1 MTVALVVTFLIIVI
15 TAHCVVE
22 AVEEGWKLSL
32 SKLSKRICEVI
43 ASILMLGLVFALGKC
58 SCTFNEEYSP
68 DGESTME
75 HYEPR

>member
-1 MTVALVVTFLIIVI
+1 MIVASVVMFLIIVI

-22 AVEEGWKLSL
+22 AVEEGWNLSL

-58 SCTFNEEYSP
+58 SCAFYEEYSP
-68 DGESTME
+68 NGESTIE